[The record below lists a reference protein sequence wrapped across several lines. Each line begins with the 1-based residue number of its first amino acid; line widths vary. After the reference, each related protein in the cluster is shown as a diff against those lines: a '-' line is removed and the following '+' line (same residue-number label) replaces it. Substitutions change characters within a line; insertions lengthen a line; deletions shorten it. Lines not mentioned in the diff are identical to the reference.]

1 AFLIS
6 GGSAVAQDLSA
17 YTDEARAAIQQLRQV
32 MMEHL
37 QQAVREV
44 GPAEATSVCRHL
56 APEIAAEVAAETGW
70 EIRRPALRARNPEN
84 RPNEAER
91 GVLLGYLTRSFA
103 GQSFDSMETIRLE
116 ERDGRTYVHY
126 MRAVPTLD
134 ACLVCHG
141 SDLRPDVARKIEEVY
156 PEDEA
161 VDFAVGD
168 LRGAFSLM
176 KPYDP
181 KEAPDLRP
189 SPLPEPAVLPSAV
202 PLGIPG
208 RTGDAGKGRALFGR
222 HCLSCHA
229 ARDLAAFLYPSKAE
243 SPRDD
248 VCVFL
253 QTHGLTDE
261 ARDCDIVAYLKIL
274 AQQPTE

>member
-1 AFLIS
+1 MLRKLCLVVAFLIS

-134 ACLVCHG
+134 ACL
-141 SDLRPDVARKIEEVY
+141 
-156 PEDEA
+156 
-161 VDFAVGD
+161 
-168 LRGAFSLM
+168 
-176 KPYDP
+176 
-181 KEAPDLRP
+181 
-189 SPLPEPAVLPSAV
+189 
-202 PLGIPG
+202 
-208 RTGDAGKGRALFGR
+208 
-222 HCLSCHA
+222 
-229 ARDLAAFLYPSKAE
+229 
-243 SPRDD
+243 
-248 VCVFL
+248 
-253 QTHGLTDE
+253 
-261 ARDCDIVAYLKIL
+261 
-274 AQQPTE
+274 